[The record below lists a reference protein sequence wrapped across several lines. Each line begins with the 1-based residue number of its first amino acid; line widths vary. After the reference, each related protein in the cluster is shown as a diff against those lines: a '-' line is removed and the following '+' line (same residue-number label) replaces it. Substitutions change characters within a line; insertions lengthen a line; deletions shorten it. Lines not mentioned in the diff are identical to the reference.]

1 MDLAR
6 RTGQL
11 FMFGIEGTE
20 PEPLRPLI
28 EELQP
33 GGIILFGHNVVSLN
47 QLQQLTAGLQE
58 YAAAAGLPPLLIS
71 VDQEGG
77 RAVRLGGDLCKQYA
91 SNWRL
96 GEAYRVTGDLNTVR
110 DQGQETAVTLSGV
123 GINMNL
129 APVLDVV
136 TAEGNTVIA
145 DRAYGAAPELAAR
158 LGTAYIEAL
167 QAGGVIATA
176 KHFPGHGPTPV
187 DSHYGLPV
195 VDLANEELHAVH
207 LAPFRA
213 AIAAGVAAVMPAH
226 IIYTAWDEWPA
237 TLSRVLLTTLL
248 REELGFHGVVIS
260 DDLNMHAISRH
271 YPYPASMVQAV
282 NAGVDILLVCHQ
294 HELQREAWNDV
305 MSAAENGSLSGLAL
319 DSALNRIGGLKAQYL
334 AAEEEPAL

>member
-1 MDLAR
+1 MDPAR
-6 RTGQL
+6 RIGQL

-28 EELQP
+28 EELLP
-33 GGIILFGHNVVSLN
+33 GGVILFGHNIVSLN
-47 QLQQLTAGLQE
+47 QLQQLTGGLQA

-77 RAVRLGGDLCKQYA
+77 RAVRLGGELCRQYP
-91 SNWRL
+91 SNRQL
-96 GEAYRVTGDLNTVR
+96 GEAYRETGDLSSVR
-110 DQGQETAVTLSGV
+110 DQGSETAATLAGV

-136 TAEGNTVIA
+136 TVEGNTVIA
-145 DRAYGAAPELAAR
+145 DRAYGAEPEAAAS
-158 LGTAYIEAL
+158 LGTAYVEAL

-195 VDLANEELHAVH
+195 VDLTNDELHAVH
-207 LAPFRA
+207 LAPFWA
-213 AIAAGVAAVMPAH
+213 AIAAGVAAIMPAH

-248 REELGFHGVVIS
+248 REELGFSGVVIS

-282 NAGVDILLVCHQ
+282 SAGVDILLVCHQ
-294 HELQREAWNDV
+294 HEVQRAAWNT
-305 MSAAENGSLSGLAL
+305 MISAAENGSLSELTL
-319 DSALNRIGGLKAQYL
+319 DTARHRIGRLKAQYL
-334 AAEEEPAL
+334 AADEEPA